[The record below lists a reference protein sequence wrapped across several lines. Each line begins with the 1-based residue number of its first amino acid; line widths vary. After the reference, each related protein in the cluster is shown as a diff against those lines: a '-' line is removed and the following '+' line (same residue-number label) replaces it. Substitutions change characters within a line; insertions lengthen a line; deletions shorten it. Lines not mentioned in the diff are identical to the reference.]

1 MIRIH
6 HTLFALAAAGVGM
19 FSIPAV
25 ANAFSLVDRTG
36 FTDTQFNDLIKT
48 GKFTELFV
56 AESRIGNNS
65 TSTAERELGI
75 NTAIIPD
82 PNNPNQLVGG
92 LPVVSGE
99 RAWTSGALV
108 DFVLEYT
115 GSLVKYTVGGQL
127 LSSTAF
133 SGPVT
138 DIFLR
143 TRAAGDVSKG
153 INGSTMGLSDLVFEE
168 VGIGSLSSSV
178 TGTGSDVDYLQIA
191 NISAPFKL
199 TGKSMMSW
207 IGNNPKNS
215 QLAYQIKVGNTES
228 QSIPEPATVGALLL
242 TGALALG
249 SRKQQKA

>member
-1 MIRIH
+1 MSHIRKA
-6 HTLFALAAAGVGM
+6 LFALAVAGVGM
-19 FSIPAV
+19 FSLPVA
-25 ANAFSLVDRTG
+25 ANAFNLVDRTG
-36 FTDTQFNDLIKT
+36 FTDTQFNQMRTDGL
-48 GKFTELFV
+48 FTELFV

-75 NTAIIPD
+75 NTDTGAPVAIG
-82 PNNPNQLVGG
+82 NRTWANGG
-92 LPVVSGE
+92 
-99 RAWTSGALV
+99 LV
-108 DFVLEYT
+108 DFSLEYT

-133 SGPVT
+133 SGLAT

-143 TRAAGDVSKG
+143 TRAGGDTSNG
-153 INGSTMGLSDLVFEE
+153 INGSTMGLSDLVFEG

-191 NISAPFKL
+191 GISAPFKL

-215 QLAYQIKVGNTES
+215 QLAYQIKVGTTPQT
-228 QSIPEPATVGALLL
+228 QSVPEPGTVGAIAL
-242 TGALALG
+242 TGLLALG
-249 SRKQQKA
+249 SKKQQKAVNK